1 MIMDDFM
8 TKEEVSTQEPSK
20 EGIKEIIETLEGRQN
35 QLLAQLNKLNL
46 MNLRTNARISELE
59 KSIEGGINE
68 SEGNKRSYSSDEFHK
83 LKSEVD
89 EVKKDLELISEFL
102 LNNETNKGETSETE
116 EDSKI
121 VREDRDVE
129 QEIEI
134 LNNKVEGVMDRLNT
148 VLNIGE
154 PAKNSPRS
162 NADQTSSANGEISDN
177 ARTILKKLKEMDDV
191 SVDKLEENT
200 GMTREEIKS
209 GYKELK
215 QKGKI

>member
-68 SEGNKRSYSSDEFHK
+68 SEGNKRSHSSDEFHK
-83 LKSEVD
+83 LKLEVD

-102 LNNETNKGETSETE
+102 LNNGTNKGETSETT
-116 EDSKI
+116 EDSEI

-148 VLNIGE
+148 VLNIE
-154 PAKNSPRS
+154 ESTKKNPSS
-162 NADQTSSANGEISDN
+162 NADQTNSANGEISDN

-191 SVDKLEENT
+191 SVDKLVENT

>member
-1 MIMDDFM
+1 MDDFM

>member
-1 MIMDDFM
+1 M

>member
-8 TKEEVSTQEPSK
+8 TKEKVSTQEPSK

-46 MNLRTNARISELE
+46 MNLRTNARIDELE
-59 KSIEGGINE
+59 KSIERGVNE
-68 SEGNKRSYSSDEFHK
+68 SKVDSSSYSSDEFEK

-89 EVKKDLELISEFL
+89 EIKGDLELMSEFL
-102 LNNETNKGETSETE
+102 LNNKTSTGTNSETT
-116 EDSKI
+116 EDSEI

-148 VLNIGE
+148 VLDIE
-154 PAKNSPRS
+154 ESAKKNPSS
-162 NADQTSSANGEISDN
+162 NTTQASSAEGEISEN
-177 ARTILKKLKEMDDV
+177 AKTILKKLKEMDDV
-191 SVDKLEENT
+191 SVDKLVENT
-200 GMTREEIKS
+200 GMTKEEIKS

-215 QKGKI
+215 EKGKI